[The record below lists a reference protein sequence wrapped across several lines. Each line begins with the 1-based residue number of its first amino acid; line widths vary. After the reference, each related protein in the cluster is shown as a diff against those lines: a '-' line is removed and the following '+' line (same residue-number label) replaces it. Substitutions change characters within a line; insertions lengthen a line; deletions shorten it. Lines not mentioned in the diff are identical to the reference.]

1 MVLSLLSMYLRRPHA
16 ATSNEP
22 WAVLAFADFPLAPLA
37 PRCPRSFAPLPHS
50 RPAQRS
56 VALPNLPYGPCRP
69 NPPVWP
75 VSALAGPATG
85 CRCISLCSGE
95 QLKMCAGWGVQTSWR
110 TSRPVAILSTHCAVV
125 PCCARVAPCAT
136 CSMLPKVP
144 KRSPVPELTQ
154 PISGRV
160 ELQAVSAAFLVPHAL
175 GYAVHGLCSRPSPWP
190 SSWLSLGRPR
200 SSPARSTSG
209 PAPPRTSRLVLAVA
223 RPSPPIAHRAASL
236 ARRPQRRYAKNPG
249 SLAKFA
255 ALQRITLATGRPPA
269 AASPSICVRR
279 VMVRSV
285 LLPSAP
291 SARLLRVGRWS
302 AVTFEETS
310 SR

>member
-1 MVLSLLSMYLRRPHA
+1 MVLSLSVYLRRPHA

-22 WAVLAFADFPLAPLA
+22 WAVLAFADFPLA

-95 QLKMCAGWGVQTSWR
+95 QLKTCAGWGVRTSWR
-110 TSRPVAILSTHCAVV
+110 TSRPVAILSTHRAEV

-136 CSMLPKVP
+136 RSLLSKVP

-160 ELQAVSAAFLVPHAL
+160 ELQAVGSGIFRTPCP
-175 GYAVHGLCSRPSPWP
+175 GLCGPWAFAVGP
-190 SSWLSLGRPR
+190 HLGPHLG
-200 SSPARSTSG
+200 PHSG
-209 PAPPRTSRLVLAVA
+209 VPGV
-223 RPSPPIAHRAASL
+223 
-236 ARRPQRRYAKNPG
+236 PQP
-249 SLAKFA
+249 A
-255 ALQRITLATGRPPA
+255 ALA
-269 AASPSICVRR
+269 ALHHR
-279 VMVRSV
+279 VPQGWCWPWLVQ
-285 LLPSAP
+285 AP
-291 SARLLRVGRWS
+291 SG
-302 AVTFEETS
+302 E
-310 SR
+310 